1 MKKLTAIFLE
11 ALGKETGQRDRAAA
25 LASKSMQEEFARKTA
40 ELLSAG
46 TLFFSDQGRELR
58 QNLIML
64 RDGKHR
70 SRSTDRAI
78 LTPGSCTSF
87 TEASSRKRWR
97 SWNSITARSST
108 ASSHW
113 AEEALF

>member
-58 QNLIML
+58 QDHLQE
-64 RDGKHR
+64 
-70 SRSTDRAI
+70 S
-78 LTPGSCTSF
+78 
-87 TEASSRKRWR
+87 
-97 SWNSITARSST
+97 
-108 ASSHW
+108 
-113 AEEALF
+113 